1 MPSVVRLI
9 GLSVA
14 ACCDA
19 RNLCTYV
26 LHVAFGLIWDS
37 LLEYFRIYGVV
48 YLPGAPW
55 ASLQVPS
62 VGLGVKQNVAFL
74 GPAVRHIVRC
84 VVFDLLL
91 VAGWW

>member
-1 MPSVVRLI
+1 MYAL
-9 GLSVA
+9 
-14 ACCDA
+14 DF
-19 RNLCTYV
+19 
-26 LHVAFGLIWDS
+26 AFGLIWDS
-37 LLEYFRIYGVV
+37 LLEYFQIYGVV

-62 VGLGVKQNVAFL
+62 VGLGVKQIFAFL

-91 VAGWW
+91 VAGWWVVGGGH